1 MRAITDLVDRVMVP
15 LHERGFTPWI
25 DSPITGW
32 QAMLTTTGT
41 GGAGPRASSVHYVVV
56 DGAAYALAVSGPGTP
71 WLSDLRA
78 DPAARLARPARAPIT
93 ILATEETD
101 PVLRARVIPRLL
113 RSTGVAGLLVGTV
126 PQRATDD
133 ELVSRMGA
141 VPLVRLAPADG
152 SELLPGPDDPG
163 GHAWIW
169 RQGLLLGLGL
179 FALRLVR
186 RARRWV

>member
-32 QAMLTTTGT
+32 QAMLTTARA
-41 GGAGPRASSVHYVVV
+41 AGPGSRASSVHYVVV
-56 DGAAYALAVSGPGTP
+56 DGAAYALALTGPDTP

-78 DPAARLARPARAPIT
+78 DPAARLARPARAPIAV
-93 ILATEETD
+93 LATEETD

-113 RSTGVAGLLVGTV
+113 RSTGLAGVIVGTI
-126 PQRATDD
+126 PQRATDE
-133 ELVSRMGA
+133 ELLSRMGG
-141 VPLVRLAPADG
+141 VPLVRMAPADG
-152 SELLPGPDDPG
+152 TELLPGPDDPG

-169 RQGLLLGLGL
+169 RQGLLWGLGL
-179 FALRLVR
+179 FAIRVIR